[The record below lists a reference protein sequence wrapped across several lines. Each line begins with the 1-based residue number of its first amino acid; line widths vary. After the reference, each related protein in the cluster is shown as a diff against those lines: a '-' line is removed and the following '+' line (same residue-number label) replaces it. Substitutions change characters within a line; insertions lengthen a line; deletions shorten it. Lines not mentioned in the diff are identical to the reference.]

1 MQGSEN
7 CFHWWLGSI
16 PLDFHFAVTHW
27 RECILIKIAFI
38 GIKGIPSRAGADRV
52 VEMVVRRLAGRYEL
66 TLYCSRRYTP
76 SEISLPGVR
85 LVRLPSFP
93 GKYSHMTSVDFLA
106 ACHAVLRGDFDL
118 IHLHNI
124 EASFVLPILK
134 LKYPVITTAHG
145 RINFTDKWARIPAA
159 LMRSMEIPYAY
170 LSNALTSVSQ
180 QHAMQ
185 LEAQYHH
192 PVTYIPNGIDLDPIV
207 DISAAQEM
215 LTKQGLS
222 ENRYILFAAGRILPI
237 KGAHVLIDAYHQLG
251 CPENL
256 VILGDLTQAP
266 AYGAQ
271 LRTVAGRGVTFMP
284 FIDGQPALLGWMR
297 LCKLFVFPSIQEAMS
312 ITLLEAASVG
322 AAILC
327 SDIPANRAVLP
338 EQALYFSAGDAADL
352 ASKLRWALDHPQEM
366 ALLGKRA
373 QAWVRQQ
380 FDWDSICQQY
390 IALYQ
395 RVTE

>member
-1 MQGSEN
+1 M
-7 CFHWWLGSI
+7 
-16 PLDFHFAVTHW
+16 
-27 RECILIKIAFI
+27 IKVAYI
-38 GIKGIPSRAGADRV
+38 GIKGVPSRAGADRV
-52 VEMVVRRLAGRYEL
+52 VEMLVRRLAGRYEL

-76 SEISLPGVR
+76 TEISLPGVN
-85 LVRLPSFP
+85 LVRLPSLP

-106 ACHAVLRGDFDL
+106 AWHAVFWGDFDL

-124 EASFVLPILK
+124 ESSFILPILK

-180 QHAMQ
+180 QHAIQ

-192 PVTYIPNGIDLDPIV
+192 PVAYIPNGIDLDPIV
-207 DISAAQEM
+207 DIDAAQEM
-215 LTKQGLS
+215 LTKQGLQKGG
-222 ENRYILFAAGRILPI
+222 YLLFAAGRILPI

-251 CPENL
+251 CPEHL
-256 VILGDLTQAP
+256 VILGGMTQAP
-266 AYGAQ
+266 AYVAQ
-271 LRTVAGRGVTFMP
+271 LRTVAGSGVTFIP
-284 FIDGQPALLGWMR
+284 FVDGQPTLLGWMR

-312 ITLLEAASVG
+312 VTLLEAASVG

-327 SDIPANRAVLP
+327 SDIPANRTVLP
-338 EQALYFSAGDAADL
+338 EQALYFSAGDADDL
-352 ASKLRWALDHPQEM
+352 ASKLQWALDHPQEM

-380 FDWDSICQQY
+380 FDWDSICPKY
-390 IALYQ
+390 EAIYK
-395 RVTE
+395 RVTQ